1 MKLEKVIAYLIG
13 LLFTCFGVALIL
25 KTNWGLDAWNSV
37 FAGLEQITPLSFGMW
52 SITIQGLF
60 LLIAA
65 ILDKKMEWLC
75 IIPIVYKGIFLDI
88 AKTIT
93 FHISIPSGIGTSILL
108 FVFGYLLVVLGTGL
122 YVATGY
128 PKMPIDG
135 LMTALSDSFLGN
147 IKKSRLL
154 IEIVGFT
161 FLILVRGPF
170 GIGTVITTFTI
181 SHFISATKNLAE
193 KWLKPT

>member
-52 SITIQGLF
+52 SIAIQGLF

-65 ILDKKMEWLC
+65 ILDKKNGMVLYYSYC
-75 IIPIVYKGIFLDI
+75 LQRNIFRHRKDYNFSYLN
-88 AKTIT
+88 
-93 FHISIPSGIGTSILL
+93 PSGIGTSILL

-161 FLILVRGPF
+161 FLILVRGPSASAQSSPLLLLA
-170 GIGTVITTFTI
+170 I
-181 SHFISATKNLAE
+181 SFLQQKI
-193 KWLKPT
+193 

>member
-52 SITIQGLF
+52 SIAIQGLF

-65 ILDKKMEWLC
+65 ILDKIMEWLC

-93 FHISIPSGIGTSILL
+93 FHISIPSGIGTSTLL
-108 FVFGYLLVVLGTGL
+108 F
-122 YVATGY
+122 
-128 PKMPIDG
+128 
-135 LMTALSDSFLGN
+135 
-147 IKKSRLL
+147 
-154 IEIVGFT
+154 
-161 FLILVRGPF
+161 
-170 GIGTVITTFTI
+170 
-181 SHFISATKNLAE
+181 
-193 KWLKPT
+193 